1 MYPTRKLIGLFLG
14 PLLFVLTLLFIRSE
28 GLGPEARGVLAT
40 TLWVATWWILEVIPI
55 SATALLPLL
64 LFPLTGAIDFQATAT
79 SFANPMIFLFMGG
92 FMIAVTIEKWN
103 LHRRIALSIIALIGT
118 DLRMIIL
125 GFMVATGFLSMWIS
139 NTATAVMMMPI
150 GLAVARQLG
159 AGLGR
164 DIIEPNDL
172 GRALMLAIAYG
183 SSIGGMATIIG
194 TPTNVILTGVVQ
206 ELYGIEIGFAQWML
220 FGLPVATGLLLL
232 AWYYLVRFAYRL
244 PRGAKIGG
252 GRAEVERQLSALG
265 PMSAPEKRVLVVFIL
280 VALAWISRSY
290 LLAPVIPGLNDAMI
304 GLVGVVILFLLPAGV
319 ESKAREA
326 LMDSS
331 DPDGFVHDRAN
342 TGQPRRQRLLDW
354 QTAEGIPWGI
364 LLLFGGGLALATG
377 FRQSGLA
384 DWIGTQLA
392 LLEAV
397 PYLLLLLLLITAV
410 NFLTEITSNVATASM
425 LLPILAALA
434 ASIGVHPYGLMVAA
448 TVAAS
453 CAFMLP
459 VATPPNAVVFG
470 SGYLSIAEMIRVGVW
485 LNILSIVLLTLLIYF
500 LLPLAW
506 GIDLSSF
513 PTNFSQLE

>member
-14 PLLFVLTLLFIRSE
+14 PLLFALTLLFVRSE

-64 LFPLTGAIDFQATAT
+64 LFPLTGAIDFKATAT

-92 FMIAVTIEKWN
+92 FMIAVTIEKWD

-118 DLRMIIL
+118 DLRMVIL

-159 AGLGR
+159 AGLDKG
-164 DIIEPNDL
+164 DIEPDDL
-172 GRALMLAIAYG
+172 GRALMLAIAYRC
-183 SSIGGMATIIG
+183 SIGGMATIIG

-220 FGLPVATGLLLL
+220 FGLPVAAVLLLL

-244 PRGAKIGG
+244 PKGTRIGG
-252 GRAEVERQLSALG
+252 GREEIELQLNALG
-265 PMSAPEKRVLVVFIL
+265 AMSIPEKRVLAVFII

-290 LLAPVIPGLNDAMI
+290 LIAPFVPGVNDAMI
-304 GLVGVVILFLLPAGV
+304 ALVGVVALFALPAGV
-319 ESKAREA
+319 KSETKAA
-326 LMDSS
+326 LLDSS

-342 TGQPRRQRLLDW
+342 TGQPRRLRLLDW

-397 PYLLLLLLLITAV
+397 PYLILILLLITAV

-470 SGYLSIAEMIRVGVW
+470 SGYLTIAGMMRVGVW
-485 LNILSIVLLTLLIYF
+485 LNVLSIVLLTLFIYC
-500 LLPLAW
+500 LLPIAW
-506 GIDLSSF
+506 GIDLLQF
-513 PTNFSQLE
+513 PQVFGQ